1 VVFKGGWGQLK
12 WLGPAKIEQL
22 IIFHKEEEV
31 SMKKIFCLSLAVILV
46 FGLVAATAM
55 AEDLSTFTA
64 FGEYKKQPPY
74 KIGFAFHGGGIS
86 WDIQCINAFKYI
98 ADTRYGHLIE
108 KLYVTEAQFDVSKQI
123 ADIEDLMAKG
133 IDGLVIS
140 PVSPTALIP
149 TLNAL
154 HDKGFP
160 VAVVLATYD
169 GKKYAA
175 LRMTDGTAFGK
186 TGAEWLV
193 EQFIKRNGKPKGNVI
208 ALRGVPGAGADVA
221 RWDRG
226 AKPVFDKYP
235 EIKIVGDGAG
245 KWAYDEGK
253 RVASSLLAA
262 HQNVDG
268 IWSCGGQ
275 MSLAAADVLQE
286 MGLPLIPITGEDYN
300 GFFKFWINHKKD
312 GFSSVS
318 PTFPSWIATRGLAAL
333 INVLEGETVQRTMWF
348 DPPTITDQTVEKF
361 VMPNLPDTIWVS
373 TSLPE
378 STLQKLYGK

>member
-1 VVFKGGWGQLK
+1 MKRVFY
-12 WLGPAKIEQL
+12 
-22 IIFHKEEEV
+22 V
-31 SMKKIFCLSLAVILV
+31 SAVFTLV
-46 FGLVAATAM
+46 FGLMLASATAG
-55 AEDLSTFTA
+55 ELSKYTT

-98 ADTRYGHLIE
+98 AETRYGILID
-108 KLYVTEAQFDVSKQI
+108 KLYVTEAQFNVSKQI
-123 ADIEDLMAKG
+123 SDIEDLMAKG

-149 TLNAL
+149 TIDRL
-154 HDKGFP
+154 HDQGFP
-160 VAVVLATYD
+160 VSVVLATYD

-175 LRMTDGTAFGK
+175 LRMTDGIEFGK
-186 TGAEWLV
+186 AGAEWLV
-193 EQFIKRNGKPKGNVI
+193 EQFKKKFGKPKGNVI
-208 ALRGVPGAGADVA
+208 ALRGIPGAGADVA

-275 MSLAAADVLQE
+275 MSLAAAEVLQD
-286 MGLPLIPITGEDYN
+286 MGLPLIPISGEDYN
-300 GFFKFWINHKKD
+300 GFFKFWIKNKKD
-312 GFSSVS
+312 GFSSIS
-318 PTFPSWIATRGLAAL
+318 PTFPSWIATRGLSAL
-333 INVLEGETVQRTMWF
+333 INLLEGETVLRTMWF

-361 VMPNLPDTIWVS
+361 VMPNLPDTVWVS
-373 TSLPE
+373 TSL
-378 STLQKLYGK
+378 SQATLQDYYGK

>member
-1 VVFKGGWGQLK
+1 MTFKRT
-12 WLGPAKIEQL
+12 
-22 IIFHKEEEV
+22 IF
-31 SMKKIFCLSLAVILV
+31 
-46 FGLVAATAM
+46 FGLAGIMLFGFVGALYADDALP
-55 AEDLSTFTA
+55 EFTA

-86 WDIQCINAFKYI
+86 WDIQNVNAFRYI
-98 ADTRYGHLIE
+98 AENQYGHLID
-108 KLYVTEAQFDVSKQI
+108 KLYVTEAQFKVSKQI

-149 TLNAL
+149 TLDEL
-154 HDKGFP
+154 YDKGFP
-160 VAVVLATYD
+160 VVVVLAQYD
-169 GKKYAA
+169 GKKYAG
-175 LRMTDGTAFGK
+175 LRMTDGTEFGK

-193 EQFIKRNGKPKGNVI
+193 EQVKKKYGKPKGNFI
-208 ALRGVPGAGADVA
+208 SLRGVPGAGADVA

-235 EIKIVGDGAG
+235 EIKVVGEGAG

-262 HQNVDG
+262 NQDVDG

-275 MSLAAADVLQE
+275 MSLAAGEVLLD
-286 MGLPLIPITGEDYN
+286 MGLPLVPISGEDYN
-300 GFFKFWINHKKD
+300 GFFKFWIKHKKD

-318 PTFPSWIATRGLAAL
+318 PTFPSWIATRGLSTL
-333 INVLEGETVQRTMWF
+333 IDVLQGETVLRTIWF
-348 DPPTITDQTVEKF
+348 APPTITDETVEKF
-361 VMPNLPDTIWVS
+361 VVPDLPDTIWVS
-373 TSLPE
+373 TSLPKKVLLE
-378 STLQKLYGK
+378 MYGKK

>member
-1 VVFKGGWGQLK
+1 
-12 WLGPAKIEQL
+12 
-22 IIFHKEEEV
+22 
-31 SMKKIFCLSLAVILV
+31 MKRLCCLSLAAILV
-46 FGLVAATAM
+46 CSLLATAVM

-86 WDIQCINAFKYI
+86 WDIQCINAFKHI
-98 ADTRYGHLIE
+98 AETRYGHLID
-108 KLYVTEAQFDVSKQI
+108 KLYVTEAQFNVSKQI

-149 TLNAL
+149 TIDAL

-169 GKKYAA
+169 GKKFAA
-175 LRMTDGTAFGK
+175 LRMTDGTEFGK
-186 TGAEWLV
+186 AGAEWLV
-193 EQFIKRNGKPKGNVI
+193 EQFIKKNGKPKGNVI

-253 RVASSLLAA
+253 RVGFESAGGTPGCGRNLELRWA
-262 HQNVDG
+262 NVSG
-268 IWSCGGQ
+268 CS
-275 MSLAAADVLQE
+275 
-286 MGLPLIPITGEDYN
+286 
-300 GFFKFWINHKKD
+300 
-312 GFSSVS
+312 
-318 PTFPSWIATRGLAAL
+318 
-333 INVLEGETVQRTMWF
+333 
-348 DPPTITDQTVEKF
+348 
-361 VMPNLPDTIWVS
+361 
-373 TSLPE
+373 
-378 STLQKLYGK
+378 